1 MKNLIKLPAIIFGL
15 ILVLAG
21 SAQKTMAQTDDV
33 SLQSFY
39 DELSPYGTWINDP
52 QYGYVWRP
60 DVDQREFRP
69 YYTNGRWVMTEY
81 GNTWVSNY
89 DWGWAPFHY
98 GRWIYNRYNE
108 WIWIPDTVWGPAW
121 VSWRSGGGYY
131 GWAPLGPSIHI
142 GIHIGRGGYRIPDMC
157 WNFVPY
163 RYIYY
168 NSYPRYY
175 GYRNKIYIQNT
186 VIINNVFV
194 RNNRTYYSG
203 PRAEEVRQVTNQNV
217 SVYNLSRSNRPGAVR
232 IEDNTVSIY
241 NPRPSR
247 GETSSGRNEGISSNR
262 GDRMSDYNNA
272 SDRRSGIG
280 ETSSHPSRG
289 NANVNATP
297 KRINNGRFGVAP
309 NAQNNETSRPIVNDN
324 RNANNN
330 QPQRTGQTRVPQRE
344 EREQPIAQPRAERPQ
359 QVPQRME
366 RPQQQERVEQPQTQ
380 PQRGGGNAE
389 QGRARSESSG
399 RPTRG

>member
-1 MKNLIKLPAIIFGL
+1 MKNLIKLPAI
-15 ILVLAG
+15 VLGAMLLLAI
-21 SAQKTMAQTDDV
+21 SAQKTKAQTEDI

-39 DELSPYGTWINDP
+39 DELSPYGTWISDP

-98 GRWIYNRYNE
+98 GRWVYNRYNE
-108 WIWIPDTVWGPAW
+108 WLWIPDTNWGPAW

-131 GWAPLGPSIHI
+131 GWAPLGPSIRI
-142 GIHIGRGGYRIPDMC
+142 GINIGRGGYRIPDIC
-157 WNFVPY
+157 WNFIPY
-163 RYIYY
+163 RSIYSTY
-168 NSYPRYY
+168 YPRYY
-175 GYRNKIYIQNT
+175 GYRNRVYIQNT
-186 VIINNVFV
+186 VIINNTYI

-203 PRAEEVRQVTNQNV
+203 PRAEEVRRVTNQNV
-217 SVYNLSRSNRPGAVR
+217 SVYNLTRSNRLGAVR
-232 IEDNTVSIY
+232 VEDNTVSLY
-241 NPRPSR
+241 RPRPSR
-247 GETSSGRNEGISSNR
+247 DETNTGRNEGIGQNR
-262 GDRMSDYNNA
+262 GESRPDYNNA
-272 SDRRSGIG
+272 SDKRGGFG
-280 ETSSHPSRG
+280 EVSSRPARG
-289 NANVNATP
+289 NADVNATP
-297 KRINNGRFGVAP
+297 ERANPGRLGVAP
-309 NAQNNETSRPIVNDN
+309 NAQNNEIGRPIVNEN
-324 RNANNN
+324 RDINNN

-344 EREQPIAQPRAERPQ
+344 DREQPAPP
-359 QVPQRME
+359 VQRME